1 MLERRHI
8 EMMNDEMV
16 AQNLTEAFDKY
27 CSRQGPSVPKNTA
40 SRVLTA
46 PRQRSTFAA
55 TCTGRASPSSC
66 C

>member
-27 CSRQGPSVPKNTA
+27 CSRQGPSVLREEYEKVVHGPTRLWTTSA
-40 SRVLTA
+40 ISM
-46 PRQRSTFAA
+46 P
-55 TCTGRASPSSC
+55 
-66 C
+66 